1 MKPLSGLNCYV
12 VSYDIMDQ
20 KRLYRVHRS
29 MKGFGE
35 PIHYS
40 VFRCNL
46 TPKGRVEMVAALTE
60 LIKHD
65 EDRVM
70 IVDLGPLEGRVEDR
84 IEFLGIHP
92 DEIERKAIIV

>member
-1 MKPLSGLNCYV
+1 M

-20 KRLYRVHRS
+20 KRLYRVHRA

-40 VFRCNL
+40 VFRCSL
-46 TPKGRVEMVAALTE
+46 SPKGKVKMLAALAE

-84 IEFLGIHP
+84 LEFLGVHP